1 MTNIKN
7 SQLFRRPAVLAI
19 LIVITALVL
28 RLPGLGSFMTVDE
41 EKWMLRSAEF
51 WHSIFREGD
60 PGGTYMTTHPGATT
74 TWLSGAGIFLQEKM
88 LGFDIDTSNLRYF
101 RLAGTLPIVVAT
113 SLLIGLVGWMA
124 MRLLGKIEG
133 WWAGGLLAVE
143 PYFVGMS
150 QVVHLDALLALFM
163 LVAFLSFILF
173 LREGKDRWAIICG
186 VSVGLAMATKLLP
199 ALWLFVYIGV
209 VLMVIL
215 LIRLKKFVSFRHKFN
230 YQEPVRVFFYIAG
243 LAVLTLW
250 AVWPALWV
258 KDDLHKSFEDDIP
271 SVVMYEHVVLEES
284 TEMIASNSF
293 YVRTW
298 LGRVTVFTLLL
309 SAGMVILAIRAV
321 WTAWREGNIRR
332 FTKTRAFMVVLFVA
346 YIVGFLVLIT
356 MIAKK
361 ADRYALP
368 ALMALSLL
376 AGWGWGV
383 VLVTV
388 KERRSGLV
396 NFEKVYKVLSG
407 VIGVLLF
414 IQVLGWVPHAVAFDD
429 SFLDVRPLSQQ
440 GWGEGLEQA
449 AKWLNQHP
457 LADRLVVASWYP
469 GVMRT
474 YFNGQTMSLSS
485 RDDERVGYVVL
496 YRNMHG
502 RAMDDVATDVLDEFD
517 SKEPVYVV
525 YIGGKPYVWVYER
538 LGLHYFP
545 KHVGEITGEVEVGQ
559 TMLIQDTGWN
569 GIDVGMATFSSRNN
583 TENVILHVKENEEA
597 SSDIR
602 TVEVNASEISD
613 SDWQRFNFTAIEDS
627 AGQSYYVA
635 ITSPTSTKGNA
646 VTARFVDR
654 DVLNGQMLL
663 RRRALREGEKNSDFF
678 RKGNDLA
685 YRLYF
690 SGE

>member
-1 MTNIKN
+1 MNKKIKIVFPVIF
-7 SQLFRRPAVLAI
+7 LI
-19 LIVITALVL
+19 LVALVL

-51 WHSIFREGD
+51 WHDMFRGGD
-60 PGGTYMTTHPGATT
+60 PGGTYITTHPGVTT
-74 TWLSGAGIFLQEKM
+74 MWLAGAGIFLQEAR

-101 RLAGTLPIVVAT
+101 RLAGTLPVAIAI
-113 SLLIGLVGWMA
+113 SLLIGVVGWMA

-133 WWAGGLLAVE
+133 FWAGCLLAVE

-150 QVVHLDALLALFM
+150 QVIHLDALLGLFM

-173 LREGKDRWAIICG
+173 LRERKDRWVIVCG
-186 VSVGLAMATKLLP
+186 VSTGLAMATKLLP
-199 ALWLFVYIGV
+199 SLWLFVYIGV
-209 VLMVIL
+209 VLLVLLLVRFKKIVL
-215 LIRLKKFVSFRHKFN
+215 FRYEFNYKELIRI
-230 YQEPVRVFFYIAG
+230 FFYIVG
-243 LAVLTLW
+243 VAVLTLW
-250 AVWPALWV
+250 AVWPTLWV
-258 KDDLHKSFEDDIP
+258 KDDLYKSFEKDIP
-271 SVVMYEHVVLEES
+271 SVVMDEHVVLEES
-284 TEMIASNSF
+284 KDPIAPGSF

-298 LGRVTVFTLLL
+298 LGRVSVFTLLL
-309 SAGMVILAIRAV
+309 SVGRVILAIRVA
-321 WTAWREGNIRR
+321 WLAWRERNIGR
-332 FTKTRAFMVVLFVA
+332 FSKSRAFTVMMFIV
-346 YIVGFLVLIT
+346 YIVCFLVLIT

-376 AGWGWGV
+376 AGWGWVV
-383 VLVTV
+383 VLVVV
-388 KERRSGLV
+388 KERGSY
-396 NFEKVYKVLSG
+396 FKKVYIWLSG
-407 VIGVLLF
+407 AIGILLF
-414 IQVLGWVPHAVAFDD
+414 IQVLGRVPHAIAFED
-429 SFLDVRPLSQQ
+429 SLLDVSPLSQQ

-449 AKWLNQHP
+449 AEWLNQHP

-502 RAMDDVATDVLDEFD
+502 RAMDDVATNVLDEFNGR
-517 SKEPVYVV
+517 EPVYVV
-525 YIGGKPYVWVYER
+525 YIGGKPYVWIYEK

-545 KHVGEITGEVEVGQ
+545 KHVGEITGGVEVGQ
-559 TMLIQDTGWN
+559 TILIQEDGWS
-569 GIDVGMATFSSRNN
+569 GVDVGMANFSSRSN
-583 TENVILHVKENEEA
+583 TENVVLHVKEDVEA
-597 SSDIR
+597 KEDIR
-602 TVEVNASEISD
+602 TVGVNASEIND
-613 SDWQRFNFTAIEDS
+613 SDWHRFNFSEIEDS

-646 VTARFVDR
+646 VTVRFVDR

-663 RRRALREGEKNSDFF
+663 RRRALREGEENSDFF
-678 RKGNDLA
+678 RDNDLA

-690 SGE
+690 LGE